1 MLETGDFPDTLNRMK
16 RIWIIFLLCTFGSV
30 TDHMAKEEEISKP
43 LLRVWP
49 AFRPEECED
58 WAILP
63 YLCKRCILQGK
74 QYAQK
79 IFFYES
85 GPYRLHGCYLEP
97 EGFILEE
104 EEK

>member
-1 MLETGDFPDTLNRMK
+1 MK
-16 RIWIIFLLCTFGSV
+16 LARTISLLFVLVLATNL
-30 TDHMAKEEEISKP
+30 MAKEEEISKP

-63 YLCKRCILQGK
+63 YLCKRCLLQGK

-97 EGFILEE
+97 EGFSLEE
-104 EEK
+104 EKK